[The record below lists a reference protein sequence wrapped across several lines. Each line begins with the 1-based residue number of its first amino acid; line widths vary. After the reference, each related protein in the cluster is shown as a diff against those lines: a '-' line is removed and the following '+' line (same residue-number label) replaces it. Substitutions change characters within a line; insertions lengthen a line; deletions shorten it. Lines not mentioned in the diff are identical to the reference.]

1 MGRVRPSETKKQ
13 ALEQLLNGSQIAGSG
28 NLLSELVRL
37 SVEKTVQELLE
48 AEQDDYLGRGRYER
62 GGDPGVHRNGYEAVS
77 LKTGEGVVEVHKPQV
92 RGAEEAYKSEL
103 WAKLH
108 TTSEQLNKLITEMY
122 ALGLSNRDIENAL
135 KDSLGGF
142 VVGRSK
148 VSDITEDLYKD
159 YEKFKERD
167 LSGFDVAYVFI
178 DTVYEPLRRYGSST
192 GVMCCW
198 AYLTDGSKVLID
210 MTTANSES
218 YEACMDFLR
227 GMIKRGLRTPLTVT
241 TDGAAGL
248 IKAVKAIWP
257 KTKRVRCWF
266 HKMQNLQCKVPKE
279 AWSEFKS
286 LLNDVRDAP
295 DPEQGRL
302 RIERIV
308 KRYQHT
314 LPEACRCLQDDMEAS
329 LNHLIVP
336 PRHRQ
341 YVRTTNLVERT
352 FVEERRRT
360 KTIPH
365 IWDEHSLLKL
375 VFGVLSRVSNRWAQ
389 PAFSTFEEHNIKK
402 LRNQVLGEDLAVDV
416 KRKPRTRRSHV
427 RVA

>member
-1 MGRVRPSETKKQ
+1 MSRVRPSMIKKQ
-13 ALEQLLNGSQIAGSG
+13 ALESLINGEIDGGPENCLSQLI
-28 NLLSELVRL
+28 RL
-37 SVEKTVQELLE
+37 SVEKTLQELLE
-48 AEQDDYLGRGRYER
+48 AEQDSHLGRDRYQR
-62 GGDPGVHRNGYEAVS
+62 GGSPGVYRNGYEPAR
-77 LKTGEGVVEVHKPQV
+77 LKTGEGVMEVQKPQI
-92 RGAEEAYKSEL
+92 RGDVEAYKSEL
-103 WAKLH
+103 WARLN

-142 VVGRSK
+142 MIGRSK
-148 VSDITEDLYKD
+148 VSEITEELYKD
-159 YEKFKERD
+159 YEKFKKRD
-167 LSGFDVAYVFI
+167 LSGFDAVYLFI

-210 MTTANSES
+210 LTTANSES

-227 GMIKRGLRTPLTVT
+227 SMIKRGLRTPLTIT

-248 IKAVKAIWP
+248 IKAVQAIWP
-257 KTKRVRCWF
+257 KSKRIRCWF

-279 AWSEFKS
+279 AWPEFKS
-286 LLNDVRDAP
+286 LLADVRDAP
-295 DPEQGRL
+295 DPEKAK
-302 RIERIV
+302 ERANQIV
-308 KRYQHT
+308 KQYERVF
-314 LPEACRCLQDDMEAS
+314 PEACRCLMDDIDAS
-329 LNHLIVP
+329 VNHLVVP

-375 VFGVLSRVSNRWAQ
+375 VFGVLSRVSDRWAQ
-389 PAFSTFEEHNIKK
+389 PAFSTLEEYTIKQ
-402 LRNQVLGEDLAVDV
+402 LRNEILGENESVDV
-416 KRKPRTRRSHV
+416 KRAPRTKRSHV
-427 RVA
+427 RAA

>member
-1 MGRVRPSETKKQ
+1 MNRIRPSEMKKQ
-13 ALEQLLNGSQIAGSG
+13 ALEQLLCGTQIAGSG
-28 NLLSELVRL
+28 NLLSELVKI
-37 SVEKTVQELLE
+37 SVEKTLQELLE
-48 AEQDDYLGRGRYER
+48 AEQDKYLGRGRYER
-62 GGDPGVHRNGYEAVS
+62 GGKAGVHRNGYETAS
-77 LKTGEGVVEVHKPQV
+77 LKTSEGVVEVHKPQV
-92 RGAEEAYKSEL
+92 RGSVDAYKSEL
-103 WAKLH
+103 WSKLN

-135 KDSLGGF
+135 KESLGGF

-159 YEKFKERD
+159 YEKFKARD
-167 LSGFDVAYVFI
+167 LSGFDVAYLFI
-178 DTVYEPLRRYGSST
+178 DTVYEPLRRYGSSA

-210 MTTANSES
+210 LTTANAES

-227 GMIKRGLRTPLTVT
+227 SMVKRGLRTPLTVT

-248 IKAVKAIWP
+248 IKAVEAIWP
-257 KTKRVRCWF
+257 KSKRIRCWF

-279 AWSEFKS
+279 AWPEFKT

-295 DPEQGRL
+295 NPEQGRM

-308 KRYQHT
+308 KRYQHE
-314 LPEACRCLQDDMEAS
+314 LPEACRCLQDDMDAS

-389 PAFSTFEEHNIKK
+389 AAFSTFEEHMIKQ
-402 LRNQVLGEDLAVDV
+402 LRNEILGENESVEV
-416 KRKPRTRRSHV
+416 RRTPRTRRSHV
-427 RVA
+427 RAA